1 MQCAKS
7 GRENEASDIWTQKSS
22 CNKLRIVCKAIGKLD
37 KAVGKYE
44 LSLEKK
50 HAIHGHDKSHFHIAS
65 TLSNSEIVYRR
76 IVN

>member
-7 GRENEASDIWTQKSS
+7 GHENEASDIWTQKSS
-22 CNKLRIVCKAIGKLD
+22 CNKLRIVYKAIGKLD
-37 KAVGKYE
+37 KALGKYE

-50 HAIHGHDKSHFHIAS
+50 QAVHGHDKWHLHFAS